1 MSAAYAAD
9 PTSNDISDQGV
20 IDTGVSDGSDVSDP
34 VLYYTMSYGID
45 SNLAGSADSGLT
57 DGVVT
62 DASGSNVI
70 NGATDPSSEVSSN
83 SFGTT
88 DNVYT
93 DDGAILDNAASPGD
107 SSKTIIHKSVQKDP
121 QQVNDTIPMQKTGAP
136 ILPALIGIISIMGG
150 FMVNRIR
157 S

>member
-1 MSAAYAAD
+1 
-9 PTSNDISDQGV
+9 
-20 IDTGVSDGSDVSDP
+20 
-34 VLYYTMSYGID
+34 MSYGID
-45 SNLAGSADSGLT
+45 RNLAGSADSGLT

-70 NGATDPSSEVSSN
+70 DGATDPSSEVSSN
-83 SFGTT
+83 SSGTT
-88 DNVYT
+88 DDVYT
-93 DDGAILDNAASPGD
+93 ADGAILENAASPGD
-107 SSKTIIHKSVQKDP
+107 SSKTIIQNKSVQKDP

-136 ILPALIGIISIMGG
+136 ILPTLIGIISIMGG